1 MATIKDI
8 AIKAGVSVTS
18 VSRVLNR
25 RGYLSEE
32 LINKVHQAMEELH
45 YQPNEVARSL
55 QKKESRIIG
64 LILPDVSHPFFGEL
78 TRAIES
84 YAFSRNYK
92 LLLCNSQLDPL
103 KEKDYL
109 SMLKASQVDGIIM
122 GSHTIDTE
130 EYLHIAQPLVTID
143 RRISSR
149 IPYVSSDNF
158 EGGVL
163 AAEKLIKK
171 GCKQIAYIGGNVE
184 LDLLAKK
191 RYEGF
196 KKEIDHSKCKLHFFQ
211 TNINGF
217 NYEEYEELA
226 AGIFR
231 ECPEIDGIFASSD
244 IIAAAILKEARRLN
258 RGVPQDVKVIGYDNV
273 QLSRII
279 SPPLTTIGQPIKE
292 IGEKAVDLIISQI
305 RKERVT
311 VETVL
316 PVQLIERET
325 T

>member
-8 AIKAGVSVTS
+8 AVKAGVSVTS

-32 LINKVHQAMEELH
+32 LINKVHQAMEELN

-84 YAFSRNYK
+84 YAFSRKYK

-158 EGGVL
+158 QGGIL

-196 KKEIDHSKCKLHFFQ
+196 KKEIEQSKCKLHFFQ

-244 IIAAAILKEARRLN
+244 IIAAAILKEAGRLN
-258 RGVPQDVKVIGYDNV
+258 RRVPQEVKVIGYDNV

-305 RKERVT
+305 RNERVAM
-311 VETVL
+311 ETVL
-316 PVQLIERET
+316 PVQLIERDT
-325 T
+325 V